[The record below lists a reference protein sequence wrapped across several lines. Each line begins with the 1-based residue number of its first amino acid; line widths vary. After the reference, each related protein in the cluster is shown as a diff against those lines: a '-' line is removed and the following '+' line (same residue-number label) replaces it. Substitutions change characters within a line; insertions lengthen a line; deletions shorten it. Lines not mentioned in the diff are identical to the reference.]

1 MAIDR
6 KNVERIVEAVGG
18 KDNIEAATHCVTR
31 LRFALV
37 DDSKVDSRALDEND
51 LVKGQ
56 FSSQGQFQVV
66 IGPGLVDQVY
76 NEMMDITGGARV
88 SKDEVKNIASK
99 KQNPL
104 QRAIKTL
111 ADIFIPILPAIVMA
125 GLLLGINN
133 LLTGPGIFYE
143 GQSLIQVHPE
153 WADVASIINLIAST
167 AFTFLP
173 VLIGWSAVRQF
184 GGNPLLG
191 IVLGLIL
198 VNPDLLSAYQY
209 ADAKLEG
216 TVPVWNLF
224 GFEVEKIGY
233 QGQVLPVLVSAY
245 ILAKIEKFLNKRVH
259 DSIKLLVVAP
269 VALLV
274 TGFLAFVLVGPITFA
289 IGNVLTSGLVSIF
302 DSFAALGGLIYGGLY
317 ALLVITGMHHTF
329 LAVDIQLIGSEGGTF
344 LWPMLALSNIAQGAA
359 ALAMMFI
366 MKEQKAKGLAVTS
379 SISAFLGVTEPAIF
393 GVNVRHKYPFIF
405 GMIGSGI
412 AGVLLAVNNVLASS
426 IGVGGIPGFLSIF
439 PNQWGVFFIGMAIVL
454 VVPFAGTLLFG
465 RYQLSKQSRHATAAD
480 GNAAGLD
487 GRAETVKT
495 ESNGSLQSE
504 SFAST
509 ETANSL
515 TMEAA
520 QQGALEVMAPIK
532 GKVVPLSEVPDPAFA
547 EKQMGQGIAIIP
559 SEGKVYAPFDGQ
571 VAHLIKKSK
580 HAIILTDANGIQILI
595 HVGINTVS
603 LKGEGFKAH
612 VETGAEI
619 RKGQLLL
626 EFDIDRIQQAGL
638 PVITPVIIPDGQD
651 HIQNVTEFEGE
662 ALPGETRVLQV
673 TLGNGS

>member
-37 DDSKVDSRALDEND
+37 DDSKVDSQALEAND

-454 VVPFAGTLLFG
+454 IIPFMGTLLFG
-465 RYQLSKQSRHATAAD
+465 RYQLSKQSRRTTE
-480 GNAAGLD
+480 GNPAGL
-487 GRAETVKT
+487 AAT
-495 ESNGSLQSE
+495 EQAVPPASNGSYQSE
-504 SFAST
+504 SFDPS
-509 ETANSL
+509 EPANSP
-515 TMEAA
+515 TTEAA
-520 QQGALEVMAPIK
+520 QEAVVDIMAPIK

-547 EKQMGQGIAIIP
+547 DKQMGQGIAILP

-580 HAIILTDANGIQILI
+580 HAIMLTDTNGVQILI

-603 LKGEGFKAH
+603 LKGEGFTAH

-619 RKGQLLL
+619 SKGQLLL
-626 EFDIDRIQQAGL
+626 EFDMDRIQEAGL
-638 PVITPVIIPDGQD
+638 PVITPVIIPDGQE
-651 HIQNVTEFEGE
+651 HIQKVTEFEGE
-662 ALPGETRVLQV
+662 AFPGETRVLQV

>member
-1 MAIDR
+1 MMANVDR
-6 KNVERIVEAVGG
+6 KNVERIIEAVGG

-37 DDSKVDSRALDEND
+37 DESKVNSKALDENE

-56 FSSQGQFQVV
+56 FSTQGQFQVV

-76 NEMMDITGGARV
+76 NEMIEITGGARAT
-88 SKDEVKNIASK
+88 KDDVKTLASK

-104 QRAIKTL
+104 QRAVKTL

-133 LLTGPGIFYE
+133 ILTGPGIFYA
-143 GQSLIQVHPE
+143 GQSLIEVHPE

-167 AFTFLP
+167 AFAFLP

-198 VNPDLLSAYQY
+198 VNPDLMSAYQY
-209 ADAKLEG
+209 ADAKLAG
-216 TVPVWNLF
+216 TVPVWDLF

-274 TGFLAFVLVGPITFA
+274 TGFLAFIIVGPITFA
-289 IGNVLTSGLVSIF
+289 IGNVLTTGLISIF

-317 ALLVITGMHHTF
+317 SLLVITGMHHTF
-329 LAVDIQLIGSEGGTF
+329 LAVDIQLIGSQGGTF
-344 LWPMLALSNIAQGAA
+344 LWPMLALANIAQGAA

-366 MKEQKAKGLAVTS
+366 AKEQKAKGLAVTS

-393 GVNVRHKYPFIF
+393 GVNVRHRYPFIF

-412 AGVLLAVNNVLASS
+412 AGLLLAINNVLASS

-439 PNQWGVFFIGMAIVL
+439 PNQWGIFFLGMAIVL
-454 VVPFAGTLLFG
+454 VIPFTGTLLYG
-465 RYQLSKQSRHATAAD
+465 KYRMSRAD
-480 GNAAGLD
+480 HSSVDTGVSVEAVPN
-487 GRAETVKT
+487 ETVNQAGN
-495 ESNGSLQSE
+495 EAVSGSSAAVSPKSE
-504 SFAST
+504 ASVVS
-509 ETANSL
+509 EKL
-515 TMEAA
+515 MVEIAA
-520 QQGALEVMAPIK
+520 PLSGQI
-532 GKVVPLSEVPDPAFA
+532 VPLSKVPDPAFA
-547 EKQMGQGIAIIP
+547 EKQMGQGIAIMP
-559 SEGKVYAPFDGQ
+559 SEGRVYAPFDGT
-571 VAHLIKKSK
+571 VAHLIKSK
-580 HAIILTDANGIQILI
+580 HALILTDTNGIQILI

-603 LKGEGFKAH
+603 LKGEGFTAY
-612 VETGAEI
+612 VETGSSI
-619 RKGQLLL
+619 TKGQLLL
-626 EFDIDRIQQAGL
+626 EFDQERIKQAGL
-638 PVITPVIIPDGQD
+638 PIITPIIVPDGQEGVQV
-651 HIQNVTEFEGE
+651 IKEYEGE
-662 ALPGETRVLQV
+662 AIQNNNPVLRVSLAP
-673 TLGNGS
+673 

>member
-6 KNVERIVEAVGG
+6 KNVERIVEAIGG

-31 LRFALV
+31 LRFALA
-37 DDSKVDSRALDEND
+37 DDSKVDTKALDEND

-76 NEMMDITGGARV
+76 NEMMDITGGTRA
-88 SKDEVKNIASK
+88 SKDDVKTLASK
-99 KQNPL
+99 KQNPI

-224 GFEVEKIGY
+224 GFDVEKIGY

-245 ILAKIEKFLNKRVH
+245 ILAKIEKFLDKRVH
-259 DSIKLLVVAP
+259 DSIKLLIVAP

-274 TGFLAFVLVGPITFA
+274 TGFLAFILVGPITFA

-329 LAVDIQLIGSEGGTF
+329 LAVDFQLIGSNGGTF

-366 MKEQKAKGLAVTS
+366 LKEQKAKGLAVTS

-393 GVNVRHKYPFIF
+393 GVNIRHKYPFIF
-405 GMIGSGI
+405 GMVGSGI

-439 PNQWGVFFIGMAIVL
+439 PNQWGVFFLGMAIVL
-454 VVPFAGTLLFG
+454 VVPFTGTLLFG
-465 RYQLSKQSRHATAAD
+465 RYQMSRPIRNQGKEIPQDNVENERTDGATAAPT
-480 GNAAGLD
+480 
-487 GRAETVKT
+487 RSSISSV
-495 ESNGSLQSE
+495 SE
-504 SFAST
+504 AST
-509 ETANSL
+509 SADASKKV
-515 TMEAA
+515 MVDIAA
-520 QQGALEVMAPIK
+520 PMN
-532 GKVVPLSEVPDPAFA
+532 GKVVPLAEVPDPAFA

-580 HAIILTDANGIQILI
+580 HAIILTDTNGVQILI

-603 LKGEGFKAH
+603 LKGEGFIAH
-612 VETGAEI
+612 VETGDAI
-619 RKGQLLL
+619 TKGQLLL
-626 EFDIDRIQQAGL
+626 EFDIHRIEQAGL
-638 PVITPVIIPDGQD
+638 PVITPIIVPDGQEL
-651 HIQNVTEFEGE
+651 IQEVVEYEGE
-662 ALPGETRVLQV
+662 AVQGQTRVLQAV
-673 TLGNGS
+673 LHSEI